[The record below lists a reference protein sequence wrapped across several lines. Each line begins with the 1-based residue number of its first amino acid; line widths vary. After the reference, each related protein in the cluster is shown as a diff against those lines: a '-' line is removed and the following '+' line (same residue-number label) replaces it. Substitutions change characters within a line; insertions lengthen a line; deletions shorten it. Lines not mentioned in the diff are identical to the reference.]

1 MADQI
6 QGLLPQSQVQGAQL
20 QPPGIG
26 NAVPEQSLTPPAT
39 PEEKETLK
47 QGWREFLQS
56 PETRAALLQF
66 GVNFA
71 QPVQPGDT
79 TLAAFGRSVAAG
91 GEAAGRV
98 TEKREAEEQTEFKRG
113 IEERKVGVAEEGLA
127 VEREGITSRETI
139 AGERVESEEAIAAR
153 GVTSAEKI
161 RKSANEAA
169 QAVANIRA
177 GATAAAGG
185 VTAGATL
192 EGARIRAKATAEAAA
207 ARIKADIALLTK
219 RGELQA
225 EAADAALQQSIL
237 EVWAAQVDLD
247 GNLLL
252 TPDELA
258 TKSLQTFVRIKKGL
272 VLSESSL
279 AAGVTFTDEDIRKAL
294 ESGLSGAEV
303 VSVFVPLGVTPERI
317 EAMAQS
323 IVSGP
328 ETTPET
334 DTTQPSGVQ
343 ETLAALERGEAPQG
357 VSRVGVVPEFEPTGI
372 LAPGARTALQKS
384 RGSPELLEAIRI
396 FAQRH
401 PDRVNELQGKYPP
414 ALINKALGETR
425 F

>member
-1 MADQI
+1 MANPI
-6 QGLLPQSQVQGAQL
+6 PVLPQGQAQAVP
-20 QPPGIG
+20 QAPGLG
-26 NAVPEQSLTPPAT
+26 NAVPEQPLTPPAT

-71 QPVQPGDT
+71 QPQQPGDT

-98 TEKREAEEQTEFKRG
+98 TATREEREQTEFERG
-113 IEERKVGVAEEGLA
+113 IKERKVGVAEEGLT

-177 GATAAAGG
+177 GATAAAGE

-207 ARIKADIALLTK
+207 AKIKADIALLTK
-219 RGELQA
+219 RGEFQA
-225 EAADAALQQSIL
+225 EAADAGLMQSIT
-237 EVWAAQVDLD
+237 EFWADQTDLD
-247 GNLLL
+247 GNLLP
-252 TPDELA
+252 PDVIA
-258 TKSLQTFVRIKKGL
+258 ANSLQTFTRIKKGL
-272 VLSESSL
+272 ALSESSL
-279 AAGVTFTDEDIRKAL
+279 AAGVTFTDEDIRRAL

-317 EAMAQS
+317 EAVAQS

-328 ETTPET
+328 GTTPET

-357 VSRVGVVPEFEPTGI
+357 ISRVGAVPEFEPTGI
-372 LAPGARTALQKS
+372 LAPGAQTALQKS